1 LDHLLDLLAVGA
13 RRWDPSLALYQAY
26 VLHDRGERDLI
37 EPSTLPSGTEL
48 FDVAMLRGGGLSTPQ
63 TPLLSR
69 GWPLLD
75 AFDAEADT
83 TLPRRQSFWTLFD
96 HSAFDRLRAAINQEG
111 R

>member
-69 GWPLLD
+69 GWPLFD